1 MELPAKY
8 VVPLKRYGDRALCF
22 PQNQTEMRGLAFRR
36 FKRYCKIKNRI
47 KKQYK
52 FYENLFVDFYN
63 SVLDGKSHQYLK
75 HTSRI
80 CSCYICKNKDI
91 PKKIE
96 NLILIIN
103 KL

>member
-80 CSCYICKNKDI
+80 CSCHICKKQRYTKKDRKFNI
-91 PKKIE
+91 DYQ
-96 NLILIIN
+96 
-103 KL
+103 